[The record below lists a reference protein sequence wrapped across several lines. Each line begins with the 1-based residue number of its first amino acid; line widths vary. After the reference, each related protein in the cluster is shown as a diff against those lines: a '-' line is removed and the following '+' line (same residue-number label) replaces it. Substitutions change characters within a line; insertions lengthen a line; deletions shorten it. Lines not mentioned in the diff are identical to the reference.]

1 MPRTAI
7 MADSNCGIMPAEE
20 SNYGIHILPMP
31 IIIDG
36 KTYFEGI
43 DITSEEFY
51 RKQTSVLSLRH
62 PSRLQGMWLTCGL
75 IFSQHMMRLYSSLC
89 PPG

>member
-43 DITSEEFY
+43 DITIGGI
-51 RKQTSVLSLRH
+51 LSKTDLRFCH
-62 PSRLQGMWLTCGL
+62 YDIPAVSRGCG
-75 IFSQHMMRLYSSLC
+75 
-89 PPG
+89 